1 MENKEE
7 QIISQIEVIND
18 MLSVVQKELNEL
30 ETIDNYVV
38 ELQEPEYKIIVTVE
52 KHLESQEWID
62 HGYRKNNRIYK
73 ASYTNNY

>member
-1 MENKEE
+1 MEQMIESEVNQIVENKEE

-52 KHLESQEWID
+52 KHLESQE
-62 HGYRKNNRIYK
+62 
-73 ASYTNNY
+73 

>member
-52 KHLESQEWID
+52 KHLESQE
-62 HGYRKNNRIYK
+62 
-73 ASYTNNY
+73 